1 MDHPKQALVVVT
13 YSGSL
18 WLQDCLDSL
27 SGVKYP
33 VHICWS
39 EDGAYDP
46 EGLYYAERM
55 GLESFI
61 LLQDSMIVKD
71 HSIFDIVADIPNC
84 KIANQMFLGKF
95 TAPYNL
101 PPKPTSKG
109 EAIDMETFWYTPKE
123 WETICP
129 EFTDTEVFEEKNG
142 RMNMVL
148 ENKYFKKFKGHWGQ
162 HIYP

>member
-1 MDHPKQALVVVT
+1 MDAPKQALVIVT
-13 YSGSL
+13 YKYSP

-27 SGVKYP
+27 AECKYP

-39 EDGAYDP
+39 ENGAYDT

-61 LLQDSMIVKD
+61 LLHDSMIVKD
-71 HSIFDIVADIPNC
+71 HSIFDKVADIPNC
-84 KIANQMFLGKF
+84 KIADQMFLGKF
-95 TAPYNL
+95 SAPYNL

-109 EAIDMETFWYTPKE
+109 EAIDMETFWYTPKK
-123 WETICP
+123 WETVCP
-129 EFTDTEVFEEKNG
+129 EFKDQARFEEKNG

-148 ENKYFKKFKGHWGQ
+148 ENQYFIKYKGHWGQ
-162 HIYP
+162 HAYL